1 MKHRR
6 RSFGTVGGPE
16 AVSARS
22 SLSSLSAMSSRS
34 SRSLLRSLSARWARS
49 AALIT
54 AVLLVP
60 LATAAP
66 GAHGPNGEHLDAPGA
81 AVNASGLARLPDGSV
96 NVPKLAQ
103 RRMGIRTLLA
113 PLSEASATLELPGRV
128 LMDPNASGRVQAV
141 HGGRI
146 EPGPK
151 GLPVA
156 GQAVKRGEVLAYV
169 RHHAEPFAR
178 GQQQA
183 QLAELRAERQLAE
196 QRVQRLE
203 GLEGTVPRKE
213 IEAARSDAQSLAER
227 ERSIGASLVAREAL
241 AAPVSGVIAR
251 AELAA
256 GQVVEPRDVLFEVVD
271 PARWLVEATTADLRA
286 AADVAGAS
294 LLGVPGVALRLV
306 GASRALRD
314 GVLPITF
321 AVSPARAGAGG
332 PLPLAIGQP
341 VTVIV
346 STKARIEG
354 VVLPAQAVVRN
365 PSNEPVVWIKSGAE
379 RFIPQPVQ
387 FRPLDA
393 GTVVV
398 TQGLSADNRVVV
410 QGAPLIAQ
418 IR

>member
-1 MKHRR
+1 MTTRLN
-6 RSFGTVGGPE
+6 FM
-16 AVSARS
+16 AA
-22 SLSSLSAMSSRS
+22 
-34 SRSLLRSLSARWARS
+34 
-49 AALIT
+49 AALLGLST
-54 AVLLVP
+54 AM
-60 LATAAP
+60 AAP

-103 RRMGIRTLLA
+103 RRMAIRTVLA
-113 PLSEASATLELPGRV
+113 PESEAAATVELPGRV
-128 LMDPNASGRVQAV
+128 VMDPNASGRVQAV

-156 GQAVKRGEVLAYV
+156 GQSVKRGEVLAYV
-169 RHHAEPFAR
+169 RHHAEPYAL
-178 GQQQA
+178 GAQQA
-183 QLAELRAERQLAE
+183 QLAELKAQRQLAE
-196 QRVQRLE
+196 QRLQRLE

-213 IEAARSDAQSLAER
+213 IEAARTEATSLAER
-227 ERSIGASLVAREAL
+227 ERSIAASLVAREAL
-241 AAPVSGVIAR
+241 LSPVSGVIAR
-251 AELAA
+251 ADLVV

-271 PARWLVEATTADLRA
+271 PARMLVEATTADATLATR
-286 AADVAGAS
+286 VAGAS
-294 LLGVPGVALRLV
+294 LQGLPDVMLRLL
-306 GASRALRD
+306 GASRSLRD
-314 GVLPITF
+314 GVLPLSF
-321 AVSPARAGAGG
+321 AVGAKKPGTA
-332 PLPLAIGQP
+332 LPLAIGQP
-341 VTVIV
+341 VTVV
-346 STKARIEG
+346 AQSKERIQG

-365 PSNEPVVWIKSGAE
+365 PSNEPIVWIKSGAE

-393 GTVVV
+393 STVVV